1 MIRTGATQAA
11 PILRM
16 GVPEAQLAPI
26 LRMRAPVLPA
36 PRASLPDVRAHPEFA
51 PARELGSCGSRTR
64 DDFVSAALSA
74 ALWEVYPKCVQTL

>member
-1 MIRTGATQAA
+1 MLRDRSVIRTGATQAA

-16 GVPEAQLAPI
+16 GVPQAQLAPI

-51 PARELGSCGSRTR
+51 PVRELGSCGSRTR
-64 DDFVSAALSA
+64 ANRDRSTAGHAA
-74 ALWEVYPKCVQTL
+74 Y